1 MSPDRSSSPGGTLK
15 KSKKEELTGLCCL
28 VKKKDR
34 LKAPQTIAYLQEFL
48 DCCERLKDPTDDVVK
63 IFEKIEAWKKSY
75 GDLDQQEKMIREKLS
90 NSE

>member
-1 MSPDRSSSPGGTLK
+1 MRASSPGSPGTTK
-15 KSKKEELTGLCCL
+15 KSKKKEDLTGLSSL

-34 LKAPQTIAYLQEFL
+34 LKAPQAIAYLQEFL
-48 DCCERLKDPTDDVVK
+48 DCCERLEDPTDDVVK

-75 GDLDQQEKMIREKLS
+75 GDLDQQEKMIRDKLS